1 MSMNWMPAFA
11 GMTLLA
17 LAAPALGG
25 DVLRRG
31 NSVEPETLDP
41 HAARGVSASNI
52 IRDLYEGLTTE
63 SPAGAIAPGMAER
76 WETAADGRAWTFHLH
91 PGARWSDGTPVTAGD
106 FVESW
111 QRLRARATAS
121 PVAAMLDAV
130 EGAEALDARTLRVR
144 LHAPAP
150 LLPALLAHPAAFPVH
165 ARNRGGAPFAPG
177 ALVGNGAYRLASWT
191 AHAQIVLERNEH
203 YRDAANVAIARVAY
217 YPTESPAAEL
227 KRYRAGELDWTDT
240 IPVSQAR
247 WIRAN
252 YGSELHI
259 APYLG
264 VYYYGFN
271 LTRAPFR
278 DQPGLRRA
286 LALAVDRE
294 TLVASILGTGEAA
307 AYSWVPPGVAD
318 YAPQRPDW
326 ADWPAQRR
334 LEEARR
340 LYAAAGYSAAQPL
353 EVELRYNTGDNHK
366 RVALAVAW
374 MWRQALGVRTRLVN
388 EEYKVYLQNRRS
400 RLRTQVFRADWI
412 GDYDDAGSFAG
423 RMLSTSGIN
432 DTGYASAQYDAL
444 VAQAAAAPDPAR
456 RRALLEQAERV
467 LLEDL
472 PVLPLYFYVSKH
484 LIKPHVRGWQ
494 PNVMDHHYSRHFR
507 IER

>member
-1 MSMNWMPAFA
+1 
-11 GMTLLA
+11 MTLWL
-17 LAAPALGG
+17 LCCAAHA
-25 DVLRRG
+25 DQVLRRG

-41 HAARGVSASNI
+41 QRARGVSASNI
-52 IRDLYEGLTTE
+52 LRDLYEGLTTE
-63 SPAGAIAPGMAER
+63 APDGAIVAGAAER
-76 WETAADGRAWTFHLH
+76 WDVAADGRAWTFHLRAD
-91 PGARWSDGTPVTAGD
+91 ARWSDGTPVTAGD
-106 FVESW
+106 FAESW
-111 QRLRARATAS
+111 QRLRAPATAS
-121 PVAAMLDAV
+121 PVVQMLHAV
-130 EGAEALDARTLRVR
+130 DGADALDARTLRVR
-144 LHAPAP
+144 LRATTP

-165 ARNRGGAPFAPG
+165 ATNRAGAPFAPG
-177 ALVGNGAYRLASWT
+177 TLVGNGAYRLAGWT
-191 AHAQIVLERNEH
+191 AHAQIVLERNAH
-203 YRDAANVAIARVAY
+203 YWNTAQVAIGRVAY
-217 YPTESPAAEL
+217 SPTESPSAEL

-240 IPVSQAR
+240 IPVSQGR
-247 WIRAN
+247 WIRERL
-252 YGSELHI
+252 GPELHV

-294 TLVASILGTGEAA
+294 TLVSSILGTGETA
-307 AYSWVPPGVAD
+307 AYSWVPPGVAG
-318 YAPQRPDW
+318 YSPQRPEW
-326 ADWPAQRR
+326 ADWPAARR
-334 LEEARR
+334 LDEARR

-374 MWRQALGVRTRLVN
+374 MWRQALGVRTRFVN

-400 RLRTQVFRADWI
+400 RLRTEVFRADWI
-412 GDYDDAGSFAG
+412 GDYDDAGSFAE
-423 RMLSTSGIN
+423 RMLSASGLN
-432 DTGYASAQYDAL
+432 DTGYANPRYDAL
-444 VAQAAAAPDPAR
+444 VAQAAATPDAAR

-484 LIKPHVRGWQ
+484 LVKPYVRGWQ
-494 PNVMDHHYSRHFR
+494 PNVMDHHYSRYFR